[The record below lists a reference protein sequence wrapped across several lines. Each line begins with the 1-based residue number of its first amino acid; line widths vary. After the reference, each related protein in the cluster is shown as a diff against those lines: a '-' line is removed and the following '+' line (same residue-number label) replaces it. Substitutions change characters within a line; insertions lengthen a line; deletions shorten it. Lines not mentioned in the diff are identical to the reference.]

1 MKLTI
6 QLNNINEIKEEMRT
20 QDNCGTATP
29 VFILF
34 EGEEVPTDSDY
45 SDDYYF
51 YDNDQQSK
59 FKDEQEVF
67 DDMDD
72 NGVFDDDS
80 DLREE
85 LKQYI
90 KNEEWYSFSSHH
102 SVINNAYNKIHY
114 LMKFTFKQFF
124 FTKKSAK
131 AYLKEN
137 SHHFWHPRIVC
148 ESLWRNEEMKTIRN
162 LLLEK

>member
-1 MKLTI
+1 MTI
-6 QLNNINEIKEEMRT
+6 QLNNVTEIKKEMKT

-45 SDDYYF
+45 SDEYYF
-51 YDNDQQSK
+51 YNHDEQSK
-59 FKDEQEVF
+59 FKDEQEVL
-67 DDMDD
+67 DDMIE
-72 NGVFDDDS
+72 NKVFDNDS
-80 DLREE
+80 DEKKE
-85 LKQYI
+85 LQQYI
-90 KNEEWYSFSSHH
+90 KDEEWYSFSSHD
-102 SVINNAYNKIHY
+102 SVIDCGYNKIHY

-124 FTKKSAK
+124 FTKKSAE

-162 LLLEK
+162 LLLEE